1 MDDKDRHSAFVSA
14 LTTEH
19 FVLQTAAS
27 GTISEAAGRASL
39 YVFFLSSTVV
49 AIGFTS
55 RSREVFVPFI
65 ATVLPVLFAVGVFT
79 VIRLVDTALEN
90 MHFLSGI
97 ARIRGYYRTLTPEA
111 AVYFAPETGR
121 WPENPGPSLR
131 LGMLFALMS
140 TSASM
145 LALINSLVGGAG
157 VTLLATELLGK
168 DRKTL
173 AVLIG
178 IATVALLMAAFLAY
192 QRWRFQ
198 TDEVAGS
205 EKPPT
210 EDAKRA

>member
-1 MDDKDRHSAFVSA
+1 MDEKNRESAFLSA

-27 GTISEAAGRASL
+27 GTISEAAARASL
-39 YVFFLSSTVV
+39 YVFSLSSTLV

-55 RSREVFVPFI
+55 GSPEVFVPFI
-65 ATVLPVLFAVGVFT
+65 AIVLPVLFALGVFT

-121 WPENPGPSLR
+121 WPEVPGPSMR
-131 LGMLFALMS
+131 LGALFAFMS

-157 VTLLATELLGK
+157 VTLLTAELLGRG
-168 DRKTL
+168 RKTL
-173 AVLIG
+173 AVWIG
-178 IATVALLMAAFLAY
+178 IATVVVLMAAFLAY
-192 QRWRFQ
+192 QRWRFR
-198 TDEVAGS
+198 TDNVAGS
-205 EKPPT
+205 KGPPID
-210 EDAKRA
+210 DANR